1 MILVT
6 GGSGFVGSHLLRRLA
21 AEGTPA
27 CGMVREAAAARL
39 PDGVQARQ
47 ADLTRFESLTAA
59 LAGITTVI
67 HAAAITGNLKEPYAG
82 AYDRVNRAGTENLMR
97 AAKEAGVERVV
108 LLSGLGTR
116 PAPAGSYMATR
127 WAMEEAVRGGGIPW
141 QILQPSVLF
150 GDGAE
155 FVAALARLARTSP
168 VLPVLGSGELRFQPL
183 WIEDLVTCL
192 VASAGDAFR
201 EGEAIPLGGS
211 EFVTFRQIVRTICR
225 VLKLRRAL
233 VPLPLP
239 IARVQAR
246 LMAIA
251 LPNPPLVPATL
262 ELFSFEN
269 ATQLDAVDRN
279 FGFHPAGFTEHLE
292 RMGVEEL
299 TGPRSAARS
308 EV

>member
-6 GGSGFVGSHLLRRLA
+6 GASGFVGSHLLRRLA
-21 AEGTPA
+21 AQGTPA
-27 CGMVREAAAARL
+27 CGMVRDAAAARL
-39 PDGVQARQ
+39 PDRVQARQ
-47 ADLTRFESLTAA
+47 ADLTRRESLTPA

-82 AYDRVNRAGTENLMR
+82 AYDRVNRVGTENLIH
-97 AAKEAGVERVV
+97 AAGEAGVKRVV

-127 WAMEEAVRGGGIPW
+127 WAMEEAVRSGGMPW

-150 GDGAE
+150 GDRAE

-168 VLPVLGSGELRFQPL
+168 VLPILGSGKLRFQPL
-183 WIEDLVTCL
+183 WIEDLVSCL
-192 VASAGDAFR
+192 VASAGAGFK
-201 EGEAIPLGGS
+201 EGQAIPLGGS
-211 EFVTFRQIVRTICR
+211 EFVTFREILQTICR
-225 VLKLRRAL
+225 VMGVRRAL
-233 VPLPLP
+233 VPLPLS
-239 IARVQAR
+239 IARIQAR
-246 LMAIA
+246 LMALA

-269 ATQLDAVDRN
+269 ATELDAVDRN

-292 RMGVEEL
+292 KMGIE
-299 TGPRSAARS
+299 G
-308 EV
+308 